1 MIDLHCHILPGVD
14 DGAASLQESLSMA
27 EQAIAQGITHL
38 LCTPHHNNGRYENNK
53 KSTSAII
60 KIFRFLVNTNTRTP
74 PKTIQIFSF
83 SLLCNLDKRPHHH

>member
-27 EQAIAQGITHL
+27 EQAIAQGITHP

-53 KSTSAII
+53 TSII
-60 KIFRFLVNTNTRTP
+60 EAVHHLQNALDER
-74 PKTIQIFSF
+74 
-83 SLLCNLDKRPHHH
+83 NLPLNL